1 MMSWL
6 IFARKDFEMLAEESG
21 GAGYSGSLNPTVH
34 QAGEW
39 LSSLIGFI
47 GSTLPEWRDDPARP
61 LETAEDI
68 LTAQLC
74 GRLNS
79 LTRHSKGW
87 DILQF
92 RREEP
97 DDGNRSR
104 TLDLVAA
111 PRGAVIW
118 IAGREYTEYHFLL
131 PIECKRLPT
140 PLGAKRDEREYLIS
154 RFTSTGGIQRF
165 KAGHHGSTH
174 LRAAMIGYVQDKDVA
189 HWQNQIDSWV
199 DGIVGEPVSG
209 WSLSDKFKLV
219 THDKAKRVAALES
232 NHVRRTGLDP
242 IRIDHLWIEM

>member
-1 MMSWL
+1 M
-6 IFARKDFEMLAEESG
+6 IAEESG
-21 GAGYSGSLNPTVH
+21 GAGYSGSLSPGVH

-61 LETAEDI
+61 FETGEDI
-68 LTAQLC
+68 LTTQLC

-111 PRGAVIW
+111 PNGTVIW
-118 IAGREYTEYHFLL
+118 ISGREYTEYQFLL

-140 PLGAKRDEREYLIS
+140 PSGAKRDEREYLFS
-154 RFTSTGGIQRF
+154 QFSSTGGIQRF
-165 KAGHHGSTH
+165 KVGHHGSKH
-174 LRAAMIGYVQDKDVA
+174 LRAAMIAYVQDKDVI

-199 DGIVGEPVSG
+199 DGIVGEPVAG
-209 WSLSDKFKLV
+209 WSPLDKFKLV
-219 THDKAKRVAALES
+219 THDKAKRVAAFES
-232 NHVRRTGLDP
+232 NHVRQAGLEP